1 MSDFAKQRLDICNSC
16 PYMFD
21 NICSLCGCE
30 LEAKTKNP
38 GESCPHTP
46 KMWGSIG
53 EPKVYKQPAQIR
65 IAGQVPKPDQ
75 QSNECIPCKNRH

>member
-1 MSDFAKQRLDICNSC
+1 MSEYAAERMSICNNC
-16 PYMFD
+16 PYKEEGVC
-21 NICSLCGCE
+21 ILCGCD
-30 LEAKTKNP
+30 LEIKVQNS

-46 KMWGSIG
+46 AFWGAVS

-75 QSNECIPCKNRH
+75 QPNECIPCKNRH